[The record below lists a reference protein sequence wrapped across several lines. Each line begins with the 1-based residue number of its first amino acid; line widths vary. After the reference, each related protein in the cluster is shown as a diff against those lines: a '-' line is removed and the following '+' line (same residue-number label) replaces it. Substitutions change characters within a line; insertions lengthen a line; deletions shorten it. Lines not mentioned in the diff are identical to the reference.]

1 MEKVGEGKGT
11 LKQRGAGLAGEGEME
26 ILGLQ
31 ALRRSLLSV
40 LGVTGIGE
48 ILGGSKGVGLN

>member
-1 MEKVGEGKGT
+1 MGGWRGKDT
-11 LKQRGAGLAGEGEME
+11 LKRRVAGSAGEGEME
-26 ILGLQ
+26 IL
-31 ALRRSLLSV
+31 AVRAVRRSLSSV

>member
-1 MEKVGEGKGT
+1 MGGWRGKDT
-11 LKQRGAGLAGEGEME
+11 RRVAGSAGEGEME
-26 ILGLQ
+26 IL
-31 ALRRSLLSV
+31 AVRAVRRSLLSV